1 MVIQVVTLFPEMFH
15 AVFETSILKR
25 AQDRGIVELRTVDLR
40 RFGVGP
46 HRSTDDYPFGGGVG
60 MLLRADV
67 VVPAVE
73 WAMMRHQ
80 EPARIIVTSAQGS
93 HFSQA
98 VAEEWAVEDHLIIVA
113 GHYEGI
119 DQRAV
124 TILNGEEV
132 SVGDYIVTGGELPAM
147 IMVDAVTRLQAG
159 ALGSKTGAHE
169 DSFSSTCAGLL
180 EGPQYTRP
188 RVYRN
193 VGVPDVLM
201 SGHHKRIAGF
211 REETQVSVTQRRRPE
226 ILGQTVSRPVD
237 IED

>member
-1 MVIQVVTLFPEMFH
+1 MVIQVITLFPEMFH
-15 AVFETSILKR
+15 EVFEGSILKR
-25 AQDRGIVELRTVDLR
+25 AQDRGIIELRTVDLR

-73 WAMMRHQ
+73 WAMMRHAT
-80 EPARIIVTSAQGS
+80 PAKIIVTSAQGS
-93 HFSQA
+93 HFTQA
-98 VAEEWAVEDHLIIVA
+98 VAETWAQEDHLIIVA

-119 DQRAV
+119 DQRVV
-124 TILNGEEV
+124 TLLNAHEI

-159 ALGSKTGAHE
+159 ALGAQSGASQ
-169 DSFSSTCAGLL
+169 DSFSTACSGLL

-188 RVYRN
+188 RIYRD
-193 VGVPDVLM
+193 VSVPEVLM
-201 SGHHKRIAGF
+201 SGDHKRIVGF
-211 REETQVSVTQRRRPE
+211 QQEAQISVTQRRRP
-226 ILGQTVSRPVD
+226 D
-237 IED
+237 IFRRTEDSQAKTE

>member
-1 MVIQVVTLFPEMFH
+1 MLIQVVTLFPDMFH
-15 AVFETSILKR
+15 EVFNTSILKR

-40 RFGVGP
+40 RFGIGP

-73 WAMMRHQ
+73 WSMMGHAK
-80 EPARIIVTSAQGS
+80 PAKIVVTSAQGS

-98 VAEEWAVEDHLIIVA
+98 MAEEWATEEHLIIVA

-124 TILNGEEV
+124 TILNAQEV
-132 SVGDYIVTGGELPAM
+132 SIGDYIVTGGELPAM
-147 IMVDAVTRLQAG
+147 IMVDAVTRLQIG
-159 ALGSKTGAHE
+159 AIGAHSGAAE
-169 DSFSSTCAGLL
+169 DSFSSACSGLL

-188 RVYRN
+188 RTYR
-193 VGVPDVLM
+193 GISVPDVLM
-201 SGHHKRIAGF
+201 SGNHKRILGF
-211 REETQVSVTQRRRPE
+211 QEESKVTVTQRRRPD
-226 ILGQTVSRPVD
+226 ILGHGVGNRD
-237 IED
+237 

>member
-1 MVIQVVTLFPEMFH
+1 MLIQVVTLFPEMFH

-67 VVPAVE
+67 LVPAVE
-73 WAMMRHQ
+73 WAMMRHR
-80 EPARIIVTSAQGS
+80 EPARIIVTSAQGT

-98 VAEEWAVEDHLIIVA
+98 LAEEWAGQDHLIIIA

-124 TILNGEEV
+124 TILHGEEV
-132 SVGDYIVTGGELPAM
+132 SIGDYIVTGGELPAM

-193 VGVPDVLM
+193 LGVPEVLI
-201 SGHHKRIAGF
+201 SGNHKRIAGF
-211 REETQVSVTQRRRPE
+211 QEETQVMVTQQRRPE
-226 ILGQTVSRPVD
+226 ILDRPASRPAD
-237 IED
+237 IEK

>member
-1 MVIQVVTLFPEMFH
+1 MLIQVVTLFPEMFRE
-15 AVFETSILKR
+15 VFNASILKR
-25 AQDRGIVELRTVDLR
+25 AQDREIVELRTVDLR

-73 WAMMRHQ
+73 WAMMGHAA
-80 EPARIIVTSAQGS
+80 PAKIIVTSAQGS
-93 HFSQA
+93 HFTQPM
-98 VAEEWAVEDHLIIVA
+98 AEAWAQEDHLIIVA

-124 TILNGEEV
+124 TLLNAHEV

-159 ALGSKTGAHE
+159 ALGAQSGASQ
-169 DSFSSTCAGLL
+169 DSFSTVCSGLL

-188 RVYRN
+188 RTYR
-193 VGVPDVLM
+193 GIAVPEVLM
-201 SGHHKRIAGF
+201 SGDHKRITGF
-211 REETQVSVTQRRRPE
+211 QQETQMSVTRRRRPD
-226 ILGQTVSRPVD
+226 ILGGAVD
-237 IED
+237 RRGETQ